1 MNPRRLP
8 ARAIPVLCFVAL
20 SCLAALP
27 AAAQVVVR
35 QAEGQGAWQGAYAN
49 PLGTSLQWLW
59 GEQMEKEL
67 DIVPDQ
73 KEALTKLRN
82 DAYAK
87 MRTLYDMSI
96 ADPQERMKK
105 YNESAKALGEETEKK
120 VQEILLPH
128 QLRRIKQIALQMQ
141 LQSMG
146 YGGGGLASG
155 QLADELKIT
164 DEQKT
169 QLQEK
174 QKEVQ
179 KEMQEK
185 TQAFYK
191 QLQEESREKLFS
203 VLTPEQRKKLDE
215 LIGEKFQW
223 QAPRAP
229 GPVGGA
235 GGVQG
240 ANK

>member
-1 MNPRRLP
+1 MQTFLHFSRVLSLSGCLVFVLP
-8 ARAIPVLCFVAL
+8 AYG
-20 SCLAALP
+20 
-27 AAAQVVVR
+27 QVVV
-35 QAEGQGAWQGAYAN
+35 QQGAGQGGAWQGGYAH
-49 PLGTSLQWLW
+49 PLGTLQWLW

-67 DIVPDQ
+67 EIVPDQ
-73 KEALTKLRN
+73 KEALTKLRT

-87 MRTLYDMSI
+87 IRTLYDMSI

-105 YNESAKALGEETEKK
+105 YNESAKALNEETEKK

-128 QLRRIKQIALQMQ
+128 QHRRIKQIALQIQ
-141 LQSMG
+141 LQSLG
-146 YGGGGLASG
+146 YSGGGLQGGS
-155 QLADELKIT
+155 LADELKIT
-164 DEQKT
+164 DEQKV

-191 QLQEESREKLFS
+191 QLQEESREKLLN
-203 VLTPEQRKKLDE
+203 VLTPAQRKQLDE

-223 QAPRAP
+223 QP
-229 GPVGGA
+229 
-235 GGVQG
+235 GVQR
-240 ANK
+240 K

>member
-1 MNPRRLP
+1 MNAISLLPRVSLLACTLGAACTFAVP
-8 ARAIPVLCFVAL
+8 AHG
-20 SCLAALP
+20 
-27 AAAQVVVR
+27 QVVVQR
-35 QAEGQGAWQGAYAN
+35 GEGQGGAWQGYVN
-49 PLGTSLQWLW
+49 PQGSSLQWLW

-67 DIVPDQ
+67 QIVPDQ

-82 DAYAK
+82 DTYAK
-87 MRTLYDMSI
+87 MRTLYDMNI

-105 YNESAKALGEETEKK
+105 YTEASKALGEETEKK
-120 VQEILLPH
+120 VQAILLPH

-141 LQSMG
+141 LQAVG
-146 YGGGGLASG
+146 YGGGGLGSG
-155 QLADELKIT
+155 QLADDLKIT
-164 DEQKT
+164 DEQKAK
-169 QLQEK
+169 LQER

-203 VLTPEQRKKLDE
+203 VLTPEQRKQLDE

-223 QAPRAP
+223 QPANPAPIP
-229 GPVGGA
+229 PGGA
-235 GGVQG
+235 GGAQK
-240 ANK
+240 NP